1 MVLMLAA
8 GSAPAAVPTRVAF
21 DIPAGRLGDA
31 LIRAAQ
37 QAGVTIGSIDPAVA
51 ALPNHELHGRYP
63 IDVALRRLLA
73 GQPARAERIDATTW
87 RVLAAPVSRPPRPAL
102 LHPAPTTP
110 ALAVDEIVVTAAKT
124 GTLLSRYAGTASVVD
139 GRTLSVA
146 EQAYGSDALVERLA
160 TLSSTH
166 LGSGRNK
173 LFIRGIADSSFNGP
187 SQALV
192 GQYLGD
198 VRLNYNAPDPDIS
211 LYDVRSI
218 EVIEGPQGTL
228 YGAGSLGGVI
238 RIVPQ
243 PVVMDRIEGAAS
255 FGRSLTAHADAGLDV
270 MAMINLPIT
279 GSIGARFVAFHAVEG
294 GYIDN
299 IGLAVRNVNRTRKTG
314 GRAAVRANVGDWRI
328 DLGGLIQNI
337 SSDDGQYAEAG
348 LPPLTRSNRVAQP
361 FDNDY
366 TLGSLTVA
374 RDWGATTLVSASAI
388 VRQGVDARYDFTA
401 PAAAN
406 PRIFDQQNKI
416 SLVSN
421 ETRLSHRDS
430 QGRGWVVGVGLIQDQ
445 EKLTR
450 ALGSPAAPNRIL
462 GISNSVTEGAIF
474 GEGGLELATG
484 LVASAGARFE
494 YAHLVGKALDRDAAI
509 GEPRRD
515 EKTVL
520 PSLALSWR
528 LSPDLLVFGRYQEGF
543 RPGGLSISLV
553 QSRPLIQRF
562 HGDDLASAEAGVKW
576 LPTDAHRIEATV
588 TVSHALWENIQADLV
603 DPAGLPFTQNIG
615 SGRIWG
621 AEATLGWRPFDT
633 LQLSAAAFANDSRL
647 TDPVAA
653 FAGPRKYELPNV
665 AHFGASGRA
674 AFTHHLRDGWEFEA
688 EASGRYVGHS
698 RLGVGPALDLLQG
711 NYFIANAGLHL
722 GNGRWRASLDA
733 TNLLDSHGDLFALG
747 NPFDVAAGQQRV
759 PPRPRTLRLG
769 LDTRF

>member
-8 GSAPAAVPTRVAF
+8 GSAPAAVPARVAF
-21 DIPAGRLGDA
+21 DVPAGRLGDA
-31 LIRAAQ
+31 LIRVAQ

-51 ALPNHELHGRYP
+51 ALPVHGLHGRYA
-63 IDVALRRLLA
+63 IDAALRRLLA

-87 RVLAAPVSRPPRPAL
+87 RVLAAPASPSPRPIPRPPVV
-102 LHPAPTTP
+102 
-110 ALAVDEIVVTAAKT
+110 AVPPSVGEIVVTAAKT

-139 GRTLSVA
+139 GTTFSLA
-146 EQAYGSDALVERLA
+146 DQAHGTDALVERLA

-211 LYDVRSI
+211 LYDVRSV

-228 YGAGSLGGVI
+228 YGAGALGGVI
-238 RIVPQ
+238 RIVPE
-243 PVVMDRIEGAAS
+243 PVAMDQVEGAAS
-255 FGRSLTAHADAGLDV
+255 FGRSLTAHGDPGFDV
-270 MAMINLPIT
+270 MGMVNLPIT
-279 GSIGARFVAFHAVEG
+279 GAIGARFVAFHAIEG

-299 IGLAVRNVNRTRKTG
+299 IGLAASNVNRTRKTG
-314 GRAAVRANVGDWRI
+314 GRATVRANAGDWRI
-328 DLGGLIQNI
+328 EVGGLLQNI

-366 TLGSLTVA
+366 ALGSLTVA
-374 RDWGATTLVSASAI
+374 RDWGGTSLVSASAV
-388 VRQGVDARYDFTA
+388 VRQDVDARYDFTA
-401 PAAAN
+401 PAAAD
-406 PRIFDQQNKI
+406 PRIFDQENKI
-416 SLVSN
+416 SLISN

-430 QGRGWVVGVGLIQDQ
+430 QGRGWVVGAGFIQDQ

-450 ALGSPAAPNRIL
+450 ALGPPAAPNRIL
-462 GISNSVTEGAIF
+462 GVSNSVTEGAVF
-474 GEGGLELATG
+474 GEGGLELAPG
-484 LVASAGARFE
+484 LVASVGARFE
-494 YAHLVGKALDRDAAI
+494 YAHLVGKALDRDADV

-515 EKTVL
+515 EKSIL
-520 PSLALSWR
+520 PSLSLSWR
-528 LSPDLLVFGRYQEGF
+528 PLPDLMVFGRYQEGF
-543 RPGGLSISLV
+543 RPGGLSITLV
-553 QSRPLIQRF
+553 QSAPLIQRF

-576 LPTDAHRIEATV
+576 LPTGARRIEATI
-588 TVSHALWENIQADLV
+588 TISHARWQNIQADLV
-603 DPAGLPFTQNIG
+603 DAAGLPFTQNIG

-621 AEATLGWRPFDT
+621 AEATLGWRPFDA
-633 LQLSAAAFANDSRL
+633 LQLSTAAFANDSQL
-647 TDPVAA
+647 TDPAA
-653 FAGPRKYELPNV
+653 EFAGPRRYELPNI

-674 AFTHHLRDGWEFEA
+674 AFTHDLRDGWKFEA
-688 EASGRYVGHS
+688 EGSARYVGHS

-722 GNGRWRASLDA
+722 DNGRWRVSLDA
-733 TNLLDSHGDLFALG
+733 TNLFDSRGNLFALG

-769 LDTRF
+769 LDVRF

>member
-8 GSAPAAVPTRVAF
+8 ESAPAAPARVAF

-31 LIRAAQ
+31 LIRVAQ
-37 QAGVTIGSIDPAVA
+37 QAGITIGSIDPSVA
-51 ALPNHELHGRYP
+51 ALPTHAMHGRYA
-63 IDVALRRLLA
+63 IDAALRRLLE
-73 GQPARAERIDATTW
+73 GQPARAERIDATAW
-87 RVLAAPVSRPPRPAL
+87 RVVAAPAARVPRQAPPRPAP
-102 LHPAPTTP
+102 PAP
-110 ALAVDEIVVTAAKT
+110 ALATEEIVVTAAKT

-218 EVIEGPQGTL
+218 EVVEGPQGTL
-228 YGAGSLGGVI
+228 YGAGSLSGVI
-238 RIVPQ
+238 RIVPE
-243 PVVMDRIEGAAS
+243 PVEMDRIEGAAS
-255 FGRSLTAHADAGLDV
+255 FGRSLTAHGDPGFDV
-270 MAMINLPIT
+270 MGMINLPIT
-279 GSIGARFVAFHAVEG
+279 STIGARFVAFHAIEG

-299 IGLAVRNVNRTRKTG
+299 IGLAASNVNRTRKTG
-314 GRAAVRANVGDWRI
+314 GRAAVRANAGDWRI
-328 DLGGLIQNI
+328 ELGGLVQNI

-366 TLGSLTVA
+366 ALGSVTVA
-374 RDWGATTLVSASAI
+374 RDWGATSLVSASAF
-388 VRQGVDARYDFTA
+388 VRQDVNARYDFTA
-401 PAAAN
+401 PAAVN
-406 PRIFDQQNKI
+406 PRIFDQDNKI
-416 SLVSN
+416 SLFSN
-421 ETRLSHRDS
+421 ETRLSHRDA
-430 QGRGWVVGVGLIQDQ
+430 QGRGWVIGAGFIKDQ
-445 EKLTR
+445 ERLTR

-474 GEGGLELATG
+474 GEGGLELAPG
-484 LVASAGARFE
+484 LVASAGTRFE

-515 EKTVL
+515 EKSIL
-520 PSLALSWR
+520 PSLSLSWR
-528 LSPDLLVFGRYQEGF
+528 PSPDLMVFGRYQEGF

-553 QSRPLIQRF
+553 NSAPLIQRF

-576 LPTDAHRIEATV
+576 LPAGAHRIEATV
-588 TVSHALWENIQADLV
+588 TVSHARWENIQADLV
-603 DPAGLPFTQNIG
+603 DTAGLPFTQNIG

-621 AEATLGWRPFDT
+621 AGATLGWRPFDA
-633 LQLSAAAFANDSRL
+633 LELSTAAFANDSRL

-653 FAGPRKYELPNV
+653 FASPRKNELPNV
-665 AHFGASGRA
+665 GHFGASGRA
-674 AFTHHLRDGWEFEA
+674 AFTRALHDGWTFEA
-688 EASGRYVGHS
+688 EASARYVGHS
-698 RLGVGPALDLLQG
+698 RLGVGPALDLVQG
-711 NYFIANAGLHL
+711 NYFIANAGLQL
-722 GNGRWRASLDA
+722 ANGHWRVSLDA
-733 TNLLDSHGDLFALG
+733 TNLLNSQGNLFALG
-747 NPFDVAAGQQRV
+747 NPFDVADGQQRV

-769 LDTRF
+769 IDVHF

>member
-102 LHPAPTTP
+102 RHPAPPTP
-110 ALAVDEIVVTAAKT
+110 ALAVEEIVVTAAKT

-139 GRTLSVA
+139 GRTLNVA

-255 FGRSLTAHADAGLDV
+255 FGRSLTAHGDAGLDV

-450 ALGSPAAPNRIL
+450 ALGSPAAPSRIL

-515 EKTVL
+515 EKSVL

-603 DPAGLPFTQNIG
+603 DTAGLPFTQNIG

-769 LDTRF
+769 LDARF